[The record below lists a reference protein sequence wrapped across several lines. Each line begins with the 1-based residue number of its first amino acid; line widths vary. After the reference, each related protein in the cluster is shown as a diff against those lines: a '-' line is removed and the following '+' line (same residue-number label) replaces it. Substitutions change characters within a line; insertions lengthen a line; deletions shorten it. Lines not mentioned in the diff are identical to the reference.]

1 MTVARKTLVD
11 VSLTRYYHCI
21 SRCVRGAFLCGEGF
35 EHRKQW
41 IEDRLELLAAQF
53 AVSVCG
59 FAVMD
64 NHLHVL
70 LRLDPSVSKDWT
82 DEEIVRRWLAVY
94 PPRTLNFDDAAC
106 VRAWVANELKRPKQ
120 VAEYR
125 RRLQDLGWFMKALK
139 EPLSRM
145 ANKEDDCKGAFWEG
159 RFKSI
164 AILDEEALL
173 ATCAYIDL
181 NPVAAGIAATPE
193 TSPHTSV
200 RQRVKHAQ
208 AKGKLAAL
216 KEAARGSV
224 AGSRA
229 AGKFEESHW
238 LCPVQDARQQGSL
251 REGMLESF
259 SLGSYLLL
267 VDYTG
272 RLVRQG
278 KARISSEV
286 AGILERLGT
295 SAEFWGDRLQKMLAK
310 TRLFG
315 NYFATAR
322 KRLREVA
329 QQRGLHHLD
338 NAVPLPIASG

>member
-1 MTVARKTLVD
+1 MTMARKTLVD
-11 VSLTRYYHCI
+11 VRLTRYYHCI
-21 SRCVRGAFLCGEGF
+21 SRCVRGALLCGDGF
-35 EHRKQW
+35 VHRKQW
-41 IEDRLELLAAQF
+41 IEDRLQVLAANF

-59 FAVMD
+59 FSVMD

-70 LRLDPSVSKDWT
+70 VRLDPAATKDWS
-82 DEEIVRRWLAVY
+82 DEEVVRRWLAIY
-94 PPRTLNFDDAAC
+94 PPRALDTNDAVC
-106 VRAWVANELKRPKQ
+106 VQARIDAELKRPQQ

-145 ANKEDDCKGAFWEG
+145 ANKEDECKGAFWEG

-193 TSPHTSV
+193 TSAHTSV

-208 AKGKLAAL
+208 AKGRLAAL

-229 AGKFEESHW
+229 AGKFEQSHW
-238 LCPVQDARQQGSL
+238 LCPLQDARRQGAS
-251 REGMLESF
+251 REGMLEGF

-286 AGILERLGT
+286 AGILDRLGT
-295 SAEFWGDRLQKMLAK
+295 SEQFWSARVTQMLAK
-310 TRLFG
+310 SRLFG
-315 NYFATAR
+315 HYFTTSR
-322 KRLREVA
+322 DRLRALAKE
-329 QQRGLHHLD
+329 RGLHHLD
-338 NAVPLPIASG
+338 NAVPLAAGH

>member
-1 MTVARKTLVD
+1 MTVARKVLVD
-11 VSLTRYYHCI
+11 LALTRYYHCI
-21 SRCVRGAFLCGEGF
+21 SRCVRGAMLCGEGF

-41 IEDRLELLAAQF
+41 IEQRLETLAAQF

-70 LRLDPSVSKDWT
+70 ARLDPSAGDGWS
-82 DEEIVRRWLAVY
+82 DEEVVRRWLAVY
-94 PPRTLNFDDAAC
+94 PPRTLDMDDPVCVAA
-106 VRAWVANELKRPKQ
+106 RIASELKQPKQ

-125 RRLQDLGWFMKALK
+125 RRLADLGWFMKALK
-139 EPLSRM
+139 EPLARM
-145 ANKEDDCKGAFWEG
+145 ANKEDECHGAFWEG

-200 RQRVKHAQ
+200 RQRVRHAKS
-208 AKGKLAAL
+208 KGKLAAL

-229 AGKFEESHW
+229 SGRFEDSHW
-238 LCPVQDARQQGSL
+238 LCTLQDARRQGGS
-251 REGMLESF
+251 REGMLEGF

-272 RLVRQG
+272 RLFRQG
-278 KARISSEV
+278 KARISQEV
-286 AGILERLGT
+286 AGILDRLGT
-295 SAEFWGDRLQKMLAK
+295 SGEIWGLRLRKLLAK
-310 TRLFG
+310 SRLLG
-315 NYFATAR
+315 SYFATDR
-322 KRLREVA
+322 DRLREAA
-329 QQRGLHHLD
+329 QQRGVHHVD
-338 NAVPLPIASG
+338 NAVSLAGAS